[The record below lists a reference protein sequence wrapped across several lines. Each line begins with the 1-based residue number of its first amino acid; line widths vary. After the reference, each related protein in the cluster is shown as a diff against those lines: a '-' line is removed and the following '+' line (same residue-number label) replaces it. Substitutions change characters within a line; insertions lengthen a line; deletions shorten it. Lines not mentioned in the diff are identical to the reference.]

1 MIGRSEWNGNLWAPF
16 RLVKSLAS
24 IFCFCLCIV
33 FPAVCPGL
41 HSVNVHA
48 QLARQTV
55 VVVEDG
61 SQVKVGRH
69 ASAASARDANTRR
82 RDNIV
87 VRLVK

>member
-1 MIGRSEWNGNLWAPF
+1 METCVWATF
-16 RLVKSLAS
+16 HFLVKSTVSYRIHFLFFA
-24 IFCFCLCIV
+24 LCIV

-48 QLARQTV
+48 QLARQTVV